1 MTKLLPRFLWPHRWR
16 LLIVV
21 VLVTVQALAN
31 LYLPSLNADNINN
44 GVVKGDTG
52 YILQTGGYMLLITA
66 LLGVS
71 SIVAVYFGAMTAM
84 AFGRDV
90 RSAIFRQ
97 VMGFSQ
103 KETNLF
109 GTPTLITRN
118 TNDVQQIQMLIV
130 MALTMMIMAPIMMV
144 GGVIMALREDVPLSG
159 LLLVIIP
166 ILLVVVLAL
175 AGRALPM
182 FRVMQKRTDRIN
194 QVMRETLSG
203 IRVIRAFVRT
213 DHEEKRFD
221 VANQELTDTALK
233 VNRLFAI
240 MMPFLFAIMNLSTVA
255 VVWFGGLRIDSGEMQ
270 IGNLSAFL
278 QYVMQILFSV
288 MMATFMLVMV
298 PRAAAA
304 AERIQ
309 AVLDTEPDL
318 CDPEQPAS
326 VADAKGLVK
335 FDEVEFRYPGAQDPV
350 LCGISFV
357 AEPGRTTA
365 IVGGTGSG
373 KTTLVNLVPRFYDV
387 TSGSVTID
395 GIDVRAM
402 AQEDLWGLVGV
413 VPQKAYLFSGTVAS
427 NLRYGD
433 ESATDEALWAALRTA
448 QATDFVTEMEGGL
461 GAPIDQGGTNVSGG
475 QRQRLAIARAIVKR
489 PRVYIFDDS
498 FSALDFRTDQMLRA
512 ALRAETADATVIIVA
527 QRVGTIMHAD
537 RIVVMEGGE
546 VVGIGTHAEL
556 LQTCE
561 TYQEIVSSQLTEEE
575 AA

>member
-31 LYLPSLNADNINN
+31 LYLPSLNADIINN

-255 VVWFGGLRIDSGEMQ
+255 VV
-270 IGNLSAFL
+270 
-278 QYVMQILFSV
+278 
-288 MMATFMLVMV
+288 
-298 PRAAAA
+298 
-304 AERIQ
+304 
-309 AVLDTEPDL
+309 
-318 CDPEQPAS
+318 
-326 VADAKGLVK
+326 
-335 FDEVEFRYPGAQDPV
+335 
-350 LCGISFV
+350 
-357 AEPGRTTA
+357 
-365 IVGGTGSG
+365 
-373 KTTLVNLVPRFYDV
+373 
-387 TSGSVTID
+387 
-395 GIDVRAM
+395 
-402 AQEDLWGLVGV
+402 
-413 VPQKAYLFSGTVAS
+413 
-427 NLRYGD
+427 
-433 ESATDEALWAALRTA
+433 
-448 QATDFVTEMEGGL
+448 
-461 GAPIDQGGTNVSGG
+461 
-475 QRQRLAIARAIVKR
+475 
-489 PRVYIFDDS
+489 
-498 FSALDFRTDQMLRA
+498 
-512 ALRAETADATVIIVA
+512 
-527 QRVGTIMHAD
+527 
-537 RIVVMEGGE
+537 
-546 VVGIGTHAEL
+546 
-556 LQTCE
+556 
-561 TYQEIVSSQLTEEE
+561 
-575 AA
+575 